1 MADSLLDELFAW
13 LRIPSVSTGGGDPAD
28 LERAA
33 AWAAAKVRAA
43 GGEAD
48 LVRIDGGNPLVVGE
62 LRASTGA
69 GDSPTVLIYGHY
81 DVQGAE
87 PLDLWTSPPFE
98 PEVRDGRIYARGAA
112 DDKGNFLPLLAAAC
126 DLASAGELPVNVRV
140 AVEGEEEAGGESISA
155 WLKDDAR
162 GADAAIVYDSGM
174 VGPDRPAITVGL
186 RGVHLVTFEVRAA
199 QRDLH
204 SGMYGGSAMNALHA
218 LHRGLAAVIPGPDGR
233 VRDELRVGIAPPTE
247 EERASWADLPS
258 GEDALAAAGARPAY
272 VGAGAEYVE
281 RNGSDTAV
289 DVDQIV
295 AGDARTVIPAVARA
309 TVSIRVA
316 PGQDVAAVGAELER
330 LIREALPD
338 GAEMTVVSSHTAP
351 PAHFPADSP
360 ALKIAGDAIERATGV
375 APAYVRSGGAIPFVA
390 DLSEKGIPTIVTGFV
405 LPDDP
410 FHAPNESFSV
420 RGLELGYKSARE
432 LLTGLAA
439 LGDGAAG

>member
-1 MADSLLDELFAW
+1 MPDTLLDELFDW
-13 LRIPSVSTGGGDPAD
+13 LRIPSISTGGGEPAD
-28 LERAA
+28 LQRAA
-33 AWAAAKVRAA
+33 EWAAAKVRAA
-43 GGEAD
+43 GGEAE
-48 LVRIDGGNPLVVGE
+48 LVRIGDGNPLVIGE
-62 LRASTGA
+62 LRASAGA
-69 GDSPTVLIYGHY
+69 EAAPTVLIYGHY

-87 PLDLWTSPPFE
+87 PLELWTSPPFE

-112 DDKGNFLPLLAAAC
+112 DDKGNFLPLLHAAC
-126 DLASAGELPVNVRV
+126 ELAREGALPVNVRV

-155 WLKDDAR
+155 WLRDDPR

-186 RGVHLVTFEVRAA
+186 RGVYLKTFDVRAA

-204 SGMYGGSAMNALHA
+204 SGMYGGSALNALHA

-233 VRDELRVGIAPPTE
+233 VRDELRAGIVAPTDA
-247 EERASWADLPS
+247 ERASWDGLPP
-258 GEDALAAAGARPAY
+258 GEEALAAAGARPAY
-272 VGAGAEYVE
+272 PGAGPEYVE
-281 RNGSDTAV
+281 RNGSETAV

-316 PGQDVAAVGAELER
+316 PGQDVAAIGAELER

-360 ALKIAGDAIERATGV
+360 ALRIAGDAIERATGV

-390 DLSEKGIPTIVTGFV
+390 DLSTKGIPTIVTGFV

-420 RGLELGYKSARE
+420 RGLELGYKSGRE

>member
-1 MADSLLDELFAW
+1 MSETLLDELFDW
-13 LRIPSVSTGGGDPAD
+13 LRIPSISTGGGDPAD
-28 LERAA
+28 ITRAA
-33 AWAAAKVRAA
+33 EWAAAKVRAA
-43 GGEAD
+43 GGEAE
-48 LVRIDGGNPLVVGE
+48 LVLAREGGNPLVVGE
-62 LRASTGA
+62 LRASAGA
-69 GDSPTVLIYGHY
+69 ESAPTVLIYGHY

-126 DLASAGELPVNVRV
+126 DLAAEGALPVNVRV

-155 WLKDDAR
+155 WLKADPR

-174 VGPDRPAITVGL
+174 VGPDLPAITVGL
-186 RGVHLVTFEVRAA
+186 RGVYLMTFDVRAA
-199 QRDLH
+199 GRDLH
-204 SGMYGGSAMNALHA
+204 SGMYGGSALNALHA

-233 VRDELRVGIAPPTE
+233 VRDELRVGIAPPTA
-247 EERASWADLPS
+247 EERASWAGLPS
-258 GEDALAAAGARPAY
+258 GDEALAAASARPAY
-272 VGAGAEYVE
+272 PGAGAEYVE
-281 RNGSDTAV
+281 RNGSETAV

-316 PGQDVAAVGAELER
+316 PGQDVEAMGAELER
-330 LIREALPD
+330 LIREALPE
-338 GAEMTVVSSHTAP
+338 GAEMTIVSRHSAP

-360 ALKIAGDAIERATGV
+360 ALQIAGAALERATGT
-375 APAYVRSGGAIPFVA
+375 APAFVRSGGAIPFVA
-390 DLSEKGIPTIVTGFV
+390 DLGEKGIPTIVTGFV

-420 RGLELGYKSARE
+420 NGLELGYKSARE
-432 LLTGLAA
+432 LLTGLAG
-439 LGDGAAG
+439 LTS